1 MKKGIVFIMML
12 VMGLSVNSA
21 AFDWTAPTTE
31 DQCIPTTQ
39 VVDVTMFNDS
49 TNLSFKLLETSA
61 AILSLSESMLANTS
75 MANTEYVQAM
85 LQLSTDIGTM
95 ADRIG
100 EMADRIVE
108 TEFQI
113 GYMADRMVTTQEIQ
127 NANVTATQANIIQ
140 AQANFQAVLA
150 QK

>member
-1 MKKGIVFIMML
+1 MFRSVFLMV
-12 VMGLSVNSA
+12 VMVMSLSVESM
-21 AFDWTAPTTE
+21 AFDFSSPTETL
-31 DQCIPTTQ
+31 CTPTTQ

-61 AILSLSESMLANTS
+61 AVLSLSESMLANAS
-75 MANTEYVQAM
+75 IANTEYVQAM

-113 GYMADRMVTTQEIQ
+113 GYMADRIVTTQTIQ
-127 NANVTATQANIIQ
+127 NANVTATQANIVQ
-140 AQANFQAVLA
+140 AQANFLAVLA

>member
-1 MKKGIVFIMML
+1 MIKRILLPVAITL
-12 VMGLSVNSA
+12 GLASQAV
-21 AFDWTAPTTE
+21 AFTFPTTTE
-31 DQCIPTTQ
+31 DTCTPTTQ
-39 VVDVTMFNDS
+39 VVDVSMLNDS
-49 TNLSFKLLETSA
+49 NNLSFKLLETSA
-61 AILSLSESMLANTS
+61 ALLSLSESMLNNAS

-108 TEFQI
+108 TEHEI
-113 GYMADRMVTTQEIQ
+113 GYMADRIVTTQELQ
-127 NANVTATQANIIQ
+127 NTNVVATQANIVK
-140 AQANFQAVLA
+140 AQANFLSLLS